1 MCTRYKGANRGL
13 TIEFLLMQDLVLFP
27 WMGGPPAPDQHNKS
41 FELRVWRWGASLLP
55 WRAKQQPRD
64 IVFRF
69 LQKQRKED
77 LEEAN
82 IQPPSVR

>member
-1 MCTRYKGANRGL
+1 
-13 TIEFLLMQDLVLFP
+13 MQDLILLP
-27 WMGGPPAPDQHNKS
+27 MWGGPPASDQHKS

-69 LQKQRKED
+69 LQKQRKEE

-82 IQPPSVR
+82 IQPPFVR

>member
-1 MCTRYKGANRGL
+1 
-13 TIEFLLMQDLVLFP
+13 MQDLVLLP
-27 WMGGPPAPDQHNKS
+27 MWGGPPPSDQHKG

-69 LQKQRKED
+69 LQKQRKEE